1 VDATAYLALEHNQ
14 LTPGAA
20 FSASSRLFD
29 LKIEASR
36 FRKKNISAAIV
47 ADVKRFCY
55 AIKADEVFMHGNI
68 VVLGTGGAFP
78 VTVALASCLPPLN
91 DYEDQR
97 S

>member
-55 AIKADEVFMHGNI
+55 AKQMRFSCTAT
-68 VVLGTGGAFP
+68 L
-78 VTVALASCLPPLN
+78 SCLARAAPS
-91 DYEDQR
+91 R
-97 S
+97 